1 MGVKLAAASGGS
13 IELVPTNTA
22 SNFTVTVPAA
32 TTTVVG
38 TDTTQTLT
46 NKTIQG
52 GSITQ
57 GTAVASTSGTS
68 IDFTSIPS
76 WVKRITVMFV
86 SVSTNGSST
95 VLLQLGSGSPATT
108 GYAGSCFGALASSG
122 FGVTNYTTGFGL
134 GADGGAGY
142 SRLGSVVLTL
152 QGINTWTC
160 AGILGQNDT
169 ARFNSVGGAIA
180 LSGVLDRVRITT
192 VNGTDTFDAGSI
204 NILYE

>member
-32 TTTVVG
+32 TTTMVG
-38 TDTTQTLT
+38 TDATQTLT

-52 GSITQ
+52 GAVTS

-68 IDFTSIPS
+68 IDFTGIPS
-76 WVKRITVMFV
+76 WVKRVTVMFNG
-86 SVSTNGSST
+86 VSTNGSSRQQIQIGT
-95 VLLQLGSGSPATT
+95 SGGIQTT
-108 GYAGSCFGALASSG
+108 GYTSGAFTNGASASSTTGYLITWRADPAQTIIGAL
-122 FGVTNYTTGFGL
+122 
-134 GADGGAGY
+134 
-142 SRLGSVVLTL
+142 VLTL
-152 QGINTWTC
+152 IDSATNTWVAQGDALTVASDGSSL
-160 AGILGQNDT
+160 AGVKT
-169 ARFNSVGGAIA
+169 
-180 LSGVLDRVRITT
+180 LSGVLDRVRLTT